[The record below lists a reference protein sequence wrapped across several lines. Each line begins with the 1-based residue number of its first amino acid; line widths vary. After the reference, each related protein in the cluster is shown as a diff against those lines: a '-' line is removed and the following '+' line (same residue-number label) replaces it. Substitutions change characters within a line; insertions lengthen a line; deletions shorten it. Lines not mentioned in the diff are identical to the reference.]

1 VIDFGAD
8 HRITLRAVEEVRA
21 ATARAHLIGVL
32 EGPFQQLGAM
42 LAELGRNAINPPKGD
57 LPECPIPLSAGDLVL
72 WGTELLETLEEL
84 TKPAEDEEPS
94 DAPRGSSRL
103 EEHFIDRTLG
113 PTSEEVLEILTVTQV
128 ALSQER
134 SRVKRHARGILAL
147 YQSLP
152 ERGSPED
159 YTRVRAELRAWLERS
174 TVYSPEDLAL
184 APPAESAEVAS

>member
-1 VIDFGAD
+1 MIAFNEDFTITDQSVDLIRSATSEAD
-8 HRITLRAVEEVRA
+8 ALGRQPGPFAVAARQLAHIGKTAILEVPGIRNGSAVPMFAGDFVLFGMKLLR
-21 ATARAHLIGVL
+21 VL
-32 EGPFQQLGAM
+32 E
-42 LAELGRNAINPPKGD
+42 D
-57 LPECPIPLSAGDLVL
+57 LS
-72 WGTELLETLEEL
+72 
-84 TKPAEDEEPS
+84 KPAEDEEPS
-94 DAPRGSSRL
+94 DEPRGSSRL

-134 SRVKRHARGILAL
+134 SRVKRHARGILGL